1 MRPFFSEML
10 SDLFPNSRKSIT
22 FAHMAKKKKNKGQNG
37 QQNISP
43 ERFIRE
49 RMRSVK
55 IGKCYMTSD
64 FDSEQ
69 GLGYVVI
76 TREHTG
82 GRLSFAAYL
91 VDKWCIGV
99 KKTFFNLR
107 VDEDV
112 VDTLLERLGT
122 TTDLMEVGYNEAH
135 NMVWGAVAFA
145 EEAGIK
151 PCKDFALTQYF
162 LEDDTDDI
170 PLIEYDYGHDGKYFL
185 MANNNRELE
194 GYLSQMRKVLKPE
207 QYLFAVTSGDD
218 VFSDEENEEEAR
230 FSKHDKWD
238 SNNYNRKDYPNYYR
252 YDSMPYTYKATYPT
266 KPAKLAFP
274 EVAEIFSSDDHYL
287 TLGDNDIDHILS
299 LPHDALRQQLEQTIL
314 FGLGRINDGKGG
326 LSKKAGAFDQIIMHA
341 LIILGNLEGGEQSL
355 KVVLETLRQPE
366 DVYTFLY
373 GDSAML
379 VAQPAIV
386 KLGHDHL
393 PLLQSFLIEEG
404 IMHYGKCCV
413 IESLAEI
420 ADRYPDKRC
429 EVLDLFSSVIDCII
443 AQGPSATFTD
453 YALNGI
459 LVWKLLDL
467 QAEELLPK
475 IKQMYD
481 LNLVNRQCCGYWKDV
496 EHKMKRNTH
505 SVPRRP
511 ADIKEI
517 YRTLKSQFG

>member
-1 MRPFFSEML
+1 MQPN
-10 SDLFPNSRKSIT
+10 LFRNSPKSIT
-22 FAHMAKKKKNKGQNG
+22 FARMVKKKKSKGHNI

-170 PLIEYDYGHDGKYFL
+170 PLIEYDYGRGGKYFL
-185 MANNNRELE
+185 VANSNREIE
-194 GYLSQMRKVLKPE
+194 VYLSQMRKVLKPE

-218 VFSDEENEEEAR
+218 VFSDEDKELYLKLEN
-230 FSKHDKWD
+230 
-238 SNNYNRKDYPNYYR
+238 
-252 YDSMPYTYKATYPT
+252 
-266 KPAKLAFP
+266 
-274 EVAEIFSSDDHYL
+274 
-287 TLGDNDIDHILS
+287 
-299 LPHDALRQQLEQTIL
+299 
-314 FGLGRINDGKGG
+314 
-326 LSKKAGAFDQIIMHA
+326 
-341 LIILGNLEGGEQSL
+341 
-355 KVVLETLRQPE
+355 
-366 DVYTFLY
+366 
-373 GDSAML
+373 
-379 VAQPAIV
+379 
-386 KLGHDHL
+386 
-393 PLLQSFLIEEG
+393 
-404 IMHYGKCCV
+404 
-413 IESLAEI
+413 
-420 ADRYPDKRC
+420 
-429 EVLDLFSSVIDCII
+429 
-443 AQGPSATFTD
+443 
-453 YALNGI
+453 
-459 LVWKLLDL
+459 
-467 QAEELLPK
+467 
-475 IKQMYD
+475 
-481 LNLVNRQCCGYWKDV
+481 
-496 EHKMKRNTH
+496 
-505 SVPRRP
+505 
-511 ADIKEI
+511 KEI
-517 YRTLKSQFG
+517 GR

>member
-1 MRPFFSEML
+1 
-10 SDLFPNSRKSIT
+10 
-22 FAHMAKKKKNKGQNG
+22 MAKKKKSKGQNS

-170 PLIEYDYGHDGKYFL
+170 PLIEYDYGRGGKYFL
-185 MANNNRELE
+185 VANSNRELE
-194 GYLSQMRKVLKPE
+194 VYLSQMRKVLKPE
-207 QYLFAVTSGDD
+207 QYSFAVTSGDD
-218 VFSDEENEEEAR
+218 IFSDEEDEDDEEAM
-230 FSKHDKWD
+230 FPKHDKWD

-274 EVAEIFSSDDHYL
+274 EVAETFSSDDHYL
-287 TLGDNDIDHILS
+287 TLSDNDIDHILS

-326 LSKKAGAFDQIIMHA
+326 VSKKAGVFDQIVMHA
-341 LIILGNLEGGEQSL
+341 LIILGNLNGGEQSL

-366 DVYTFLY
+366 DVYDFLY
-373 GDSAML
+373 GDCAML

-393 PLLQSFLIEEG
+393 PLLHSFLMEEG
-404 IMHYGKCCV
+404 IMLYGKSCV

-420 ADRYPDKRC
+420 ADRYPDKRD
-429 EVLDLFSSVIDCII
+429 EVLGLFSSVIDCII
-443 AQGPSATFTD
+443 EQGPSATFTD
-453 YALNGI
+453 YDLNGTI
-459 LVWKLLDL
+459 VSELLDL

-481 LNLVNRQCCGYWKDV
+481 LNLVDRQYNGYWKDV
-496 EHKMKRNTH
+496 EHSMKRNEH
-505 SVPRRP
+505 SVTRRP
-511 ADIKEI
+511 TDIKEI
-517 YRTLKSQFG
+517 YRTLESQFG